1 MKRRIAYDKNNRR
14 NKKLL
19 AEKKRMYRE
28 AVTYIDKA
36 PKGVLK
42 YHGFFEL
49 KIYKHTVVC

>member
-1 MKRRIAYDKNNRR
+1 
-14 NKKLL
+14 
-19 AEKKRMYRE
+19 MYRE